1 MKSMKKN
8 LVFWAMTYEKMAM
21 AMLMGMVV
29 YVFMLGMMNG
39 FSNETVRNIMGFMSF
54 FLCLMIL
61 SNGYSGVLS
70 YFPQSVSMGTTR
82 KDSFIA
88 MQIMQHVI
96 AIQFL
101 VMGGIAYYMVDRA
114 EFAKLMEMGISIV
127 GGVFILIALSNL
139 VCSTFGKFSRNVGT
153 ALYVLAVVAGVAVT
167 IVLMLSDRTAEGN
180 VGEFFTKP
188 YLFFGGILADIIAI
202 GIYYRVIKKQDLQ
215 F

>member
-29 YVFMLGMMNG
+29 YVFMLGAMNG
-39 FSNETVRNIMGFMSF
+39 FSNETVRNIMVFMSF

-153 ALYVLAVVAGVAVT
+153 ALYVLAVVAGVVVG
-167 IVLMLSDRTAEGN
+167 VLLLLSDRTGDGT
-180 VGEFFTKP
+180 VGDFFAKP
-188 YLFFGGILADIIAI
+188 YLFLGGILADILAI
-202 GIYYRVIKKQDLQ
+202 GIYYQIIKKQDLQ